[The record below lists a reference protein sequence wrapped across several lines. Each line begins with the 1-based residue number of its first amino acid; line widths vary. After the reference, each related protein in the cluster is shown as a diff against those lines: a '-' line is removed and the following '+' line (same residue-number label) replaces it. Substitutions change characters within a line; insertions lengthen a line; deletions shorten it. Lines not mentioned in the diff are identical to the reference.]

1 MAHAALHPKLYRV
14 CLQNPT
20 HRVEMKS
27 PFVAALVAVVLVA
40 GAGAYLLFDASSSST
55 SRPSENITTSQ
66 TPSFTT
72 TPTRQTQ
79 SIQSTTYK
87 VTAATAQVTVGD
99 VNCNANQGTC
109 VITLV
114 NSGGTPVGATSCTLN
129 GQQGVFAPTPVNVPP
144 GGSADVSCAPAK
156 GGAIPIPGFH
166 VEGLIQ
172 LTDGSSVSY
181 ASRWA

>member
-1 MAHAALHPKLYRV
+1 
-14 CLQNPT
+14 
-20 HRVEMKS
+20 MKG
-27 PFVAALVAVVLVA
+27 PLVAALVVVVMV
-40 GAGAYLLFDASSSST
+40 GAGAYLFFDQSSPSTSRLSEDSTSQTSSST
-55 SRPSENITTSQ
+55 
-66 TPSFTT
+66 T
-72 TPTRQTQ
+72 TPVPQTQ
-79 SIQSTTYK
+79 SIRSTTYK
-87 VTAATAQVTVGD
+87 VTAATAQVILGS

-129 GQQGVFAPTPVNVPP
+129 GQQGVFAPAPVNVPS